1 MSLTRLHGR
10 VAKLEAQRAPGGAPG
25 VVYEPPE
32 PSPEWCAEL
41 FRLLLESGHIEAV
54 LSSWG
59 VPEDSIGPMVAAMAA
74 DSPPVLT
81 P

>member
-25 VVYEPPE
+25 VVYEHPE
-32 PSPEWCAEL
+32 PSPEWFAEV
-41 FRLLLESGHIEAV
+41 FRLLQESGNVEAV
-54 LSSWG
+54 LGSWG
-59 VPEDSIGPMVAAMAA
+59 VPKHAIGPMAAAMAE
-74 DSPPVLT
+74 DYPHGLT